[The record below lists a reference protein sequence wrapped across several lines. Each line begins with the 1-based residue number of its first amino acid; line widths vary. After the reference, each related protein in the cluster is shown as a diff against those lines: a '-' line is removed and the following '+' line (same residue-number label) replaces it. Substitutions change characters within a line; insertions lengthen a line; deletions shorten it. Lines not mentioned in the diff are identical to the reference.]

1 MWRFGEGG
9 VLGEGIE
16 APYRFSHIL
25 PYESPVV
32 VPEFCPFIRISDL
45 VS

>member
-16 APYRFSHIL
+16 APHSFPHIL
-25 PYESPVV
+25 PCESLV
-32 VPEFCPFIRISDL
+32 VPEFCPFIRNSDL